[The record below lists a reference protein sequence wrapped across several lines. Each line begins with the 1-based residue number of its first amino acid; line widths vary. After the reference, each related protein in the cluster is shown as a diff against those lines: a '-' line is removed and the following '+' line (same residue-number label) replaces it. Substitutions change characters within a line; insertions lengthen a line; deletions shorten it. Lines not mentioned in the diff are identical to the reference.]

1 MRSLIIAIMVAG
13 VMPYV
18 LTGIAK
24 GGAFRARDNARTRD
38 WQATLTG
45 WRQRAYWAHLNAFE
59 AFPLFAAAVLSAL
72 MFAPKHA
79 HAPVLAWS
87 FIGLRVAYGA
97 CFIGN
102 WPRMRSL
109 VWFLAVAC
117 ALWLFGLAISGA
129 GAGN

>member
-13 VMPYV
+13 IMPYV

-24 GGAFRARDNARTRD
+24 VGAFRARDNARTRE

-59 AFPLFAAAVLSAL
+59 AFPLFAAAVLCVL
-72 MFAPKHA
+72 MFAPTHA
-79 HAPVLAWS
+79 YAAPLAWS
-87 FIGLRVAYGA
+87 FIGLRIAYGA

-102 WPRMRSL
+102 WPRLRSL
-109 VWFLAVAC
+109 VWFLALAC
-117 ALWLFGLAISGA
+117 SLALLGLAFR